1 MGIAS
6 NLLSIIVGV
15 LPVAAN
21 VDFAVVIIF
30 GCHAGWVAL
39 CGNRPAT
46 MLTEHTE
53 KGQFALDREI
63 NASNCRRMATTTQ
76 AGSQNGLFS
85 LFGSKNRLSD
95 HSLSIMFTKRP
106 G

>member
-1 MGIAS
+1 MLQLLTL
-6 NLLSIIVGV
+6 LLSSSLAVTLGGWLCVGTV
-15 LPVAAN
+15 P
-21 VDFAVVIIF
+21 
-30 GCHAGWVAL
+30 
-39 CGNRPAT
+39 PP

-63 NASNCRRMATTTQ
+63 NAYNCRRMATTTQ